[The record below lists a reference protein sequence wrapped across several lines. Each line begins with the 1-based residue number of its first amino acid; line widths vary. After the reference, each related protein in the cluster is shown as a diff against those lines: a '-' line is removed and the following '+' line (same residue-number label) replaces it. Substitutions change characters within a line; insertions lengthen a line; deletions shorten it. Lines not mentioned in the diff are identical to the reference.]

1 MDEEAEYQSLLNEHK
16 VTQKQVFSLAL
27 VALLLLCTG
36 AVFFHHFQKLD
47 WINAFY
53 FCTVTLTT
61 VGYGDITPTTDM
73 TKLFD
78 IFYILIG
85 IGIVASFANVMV
97 KGTIT
102 RRQLKLLQKSR
113 VKKHKKN

>member
-1 MDEEAEYQSLLNEHK
+1 MDEETEYQSLLKEHK
-16 VTQKQVFSLAL
+16 VTQKQVISLAL
-27 VALLLLCTG
+27 LASLLLCGG
-36 AVFFHHFQKLD
+36 AAFFHHFLRID

-61 VGYGDITPTTDM
+61 VGYGDITPTTDF

-85 IGIVASFANVMV
+85 IGIVASFVNIMV
-97 KGTIT
+97 KGTII

-113 VKKHKKN
+113 IKEHKEN